1 MVSKQSVDPSVRQAV
16 ERISTMYKECFNK
29 QDAAGVAR
37 VFTKDGVLISQPPE
51 GAVKSGTQTIVQR
64 YEGLFKSGLTHMDGR
79 PSRAARRRC
88 SNSVGRIPIHRS
100 GAEWADKG

>member
-37 VFTKDGVLISQPPE
+37 VFTKDGVLSGEWKCRLLNAMPKPP
-51 GAVKSGTQTIVQR
+51 ASATK
-64 YEGLFKSGLTHMDGR
+64 
-79 PSRAARRRC
+79 
-88 SNSVGRIPIHRS
+88 
-100 GAEWADKG
+100 